1 MTEPAPEPYR
11 PQGPQQPVDPGDELA
26 QRNVALGLALFGLS
40 LLLLGGTFAV
50 GFVYLALD

>member
-11 PQGPQQPVDPGDELA
+11 PQGPQQPADPGDELA

>member
-1 MTEPAPEPYR
+1 MTDPAPEPYQ
-11 PQGPQQPVDPGDELA
+11 PQLPQQPVDPDAEIA
-26 QRNVALGLALFGLS
+26 RRNTLFGLALFALS

>member
-1 MTEPAPEPYR
+1 MTDPAPEPYQ
-11 PQGPQQPVDPGDELA
+11 PQGPQEPVGPDAELA
-26 QRNVALGLALFGLS
+26 RRNTLFGLALFGLA

>member
-1 MTEPAPEPYR
+1 MTEPAPEPYQ
-11 PQGPQQPVDPGDELA
+11 PQGPQQPVDPDEEIA
-26 QRNVALGLALFGLS
+26 RRNTLFGLALFGLS

>member
-1 MTEPAPEPYR
+1 MTDAAPEPYQ
-11 PQGPQQPVDPGDELA
+11 PQGPQEPVDPDAELA
-26 QRNVALGLALFGLS
+26 RRNTLFGLALFGLA

>member
-11 PQGPQQPVDPGDELA
+11 PQVPQQPVDPDEA
-26 QRNVALGLALFGLS
+26 TARRNVLLGLTLFGLAL
-40 LLLLGGTFAV
+40 LLLAGTFAV